1 MLIISRKNNNIHYSY
16 ETPPKS
22 QTPTDVNRLCLLPI
36 PQIDSNSM
44 YDVSLKKWYI
54 VHQDVIHR
62 IIDIYIETFYEF
74 INNNPRY
81 NVYFDEDK
89 FCDSMIRS
97 LYKSSQSKKKHFI

>member
-16 ETPPKS
+16 EKPPKS
-22 QTPTDVNRLCLLPI
+22 QASTDVNSLCFLPI
-36 PQIDSNSM
+36 PQIDRKSM
-44 YDVSLKKWYI
+44 YDVSLQKWYI

-74 INNNPRY
+74 ININARY

-89 FCDSMIRS
+89 FCDSMIRN
-97 LYKSSQSKKKHFI
+97 LYKYSQSKNKYFI